1 MGIDRTEAARR
12 GLSTQLRKKPS
23 EPFVGLE
30 HRVMDSPAFADL
42 KHSSVRVLLAIC
54 RQLRKDNNGHL
65 QATFSW
71 CTRYGI
77 GSDHTLT
84 EAIADLIAHG
94 FLYRTKSHGA
104 NGVWATYAVTW
115 LPIKKQ
121 EGLFTAGFKMNA
133 WREWIAPN
141 ENTLPQKLRGSHSR
155 NCGLTGETAAET
167 AGSLTA
173 KTADYESMLPCS
185 SGETE
190 RTNHSIPE
198 LAGWIRDYVA
208 RLVVR
213 GFAENCPVAVCRG
226 EETGIEAEGGFSI
239 ENAATD
245 DSACFAGMLSARFPQ
260 ILSSEASHACC

>member
-12 GLSTQLRKKPS
+12 GLSTQLRKKSS

-71 CTRYGI
+71 CKRFGI

-133 WREWIAPN
+133 WRDWIAPKK
-141 ENTLPQKLRGSHSR
+141 NTSPQKLRGSHSR
-155 NCGLTGETAAET
+155 NCGLTGQTTAET

-173 KTADYESMLPCS
+173 KTAYYESMLPCS

-190 RTNHSIPE
+190 QTNHSIPE
-198 LAGWIRDYVA
+198 FDGWIRDYVA
-208 RLVVR
+208 RLALR
-213 GFAENCPVAVCRG
+213 GLAENCPVAVCRG
-226 EETGIEAEGGFSI
+226 EEMSIEAEGCSPI
-239 ENAATD
+239 ENAAMD
-245 DSACFAGMLSARFPQ
+245 DSAYFAAMPRARVPRVF
-260 ILSSEASHACC
+260 SSEGSHACC